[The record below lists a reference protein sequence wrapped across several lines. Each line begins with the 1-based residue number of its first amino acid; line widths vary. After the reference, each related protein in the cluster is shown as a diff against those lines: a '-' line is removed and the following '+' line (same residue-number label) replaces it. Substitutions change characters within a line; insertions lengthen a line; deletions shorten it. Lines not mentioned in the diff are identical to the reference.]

1 MALCKTIFRPGYVK
15 SNHRTTFWI
24 VLTRRQT
31 SLVESLNDRHD
42 PVKLR
47 SEAQVL
53 WWRWCIQGLLNCV
66 HGWNTWY
73 WSKGTMG
80 GHGVFKFSSFQVVV
94 VVVVSG
100 AQNENIVISAVFI
113 SSSQH
118 NPGWNLLGLRSQL
131 KGKLVAKHEA
141 IQVRVPWIC
150 VFFLKV
156 SLFFFPEFVYLKMF
170 SDTWWC
176 LNLQWKFGMYLYI
189 RADYQNGL
197 EMLYILGRAL
207 HTAHF
212 NHIQL
217 LATPP
222 PVQANNGCTWVHRIS
237 S

>member
-1 MALCKTIFRPGYVK
+1 MSSATIEQLFQ
-15 SNHRTTFWI
+15 I

-53 WWRWCIQGLLNCV
+53 WWRRCIQGRLNCV

-80 GHGVFKFSSFQVVV
+80 GHGVLLLLLLLFQGLEWILSMLLNDLLKTWWFQRFSFQVVSTTMAEIRWD
-94 VVVVSG
+94 SG
-100 AQNENIVISAVFI
+100 RNWKASWLPNMKPYKSEF
-113 SSSQH
+113 
-118 NPGWNLLGLRSQL
+118 LGY
-131 KGKLVAKHEA
+131 
-141 IQVRVPWIC
+141 

-156 SLFFFPEFVYLKMF
+156 SRFFFPEFVYLKMF

-189 RADYQNGL
+189 RADYQL
-197 EMLYILGRAL
+197 SRMD
-207 HTAHF
+207 
-212 NHIQL
+212 
-217 LATPP
+217 
-222 PVQANNGCTWVHRIS
+222 
-237 S
+237 